1 MPYNIENIF
10 ICLAA
15 PFLLAALGTNTGN
28 RKNYIFT
35 VLGFVCCI
43 ISAYLNTFFS
53 VLYGAQETSAV
64 LEISPV
70 IEETV
75 KLIPLLFGL
84 IVFELQPHEGDNII
98 FNIAVGFATF
108 ENICYLI
115 QNGAGHFSFIFF
127 RGFGTGAMH
136 VLCGLIV
143 GGGLTYA
150 WQRTWLKIAGT
161 CGLLGAAIT
170 LHAIYNLLIAYGGTA
185 QYIAYV
191 LPVLLIT
198 AGKLRIF
205 RSLGGSRLA

>member
-28 RKNYIFT
+28 RKNYIFI

-84 IVFELQPHEGDNII
+84 IVFELQPQEGDNII
-98 FNIAVGFATF
+98 FNIA
-108 ENICYLI
+108 LI
-115 QNGAGHFSFIFF
+115 DNLFFNFINSLFNFITNSPYSFDIF
-127 RGFGTGAMH
+127 
-136 VLCGLIV
+136 
-143 GGGLTYA
+143 
-150 WQRTWLKIAGT
+150 W
-161 CGLLGAAIT
+161 
-170 LHAIYNLLIAYGGTA
+170 
-185 QYIAYV
+185 
-191 LPVLLIT
+191 
-198 AGKLRIF
+198 IF
-205 RSLGGSRLA
+205 CAFF

>member
-28 RKNYIFT
+28 RKNYIFI

-84 IVFELQPHEGDNII
+84 IVFELQPQEQ
-98 FNIAVGFATF
+98 V
-108 ENICYLI
+108 IC
-115 QNGAGHFSFIFF
+115 FI
-127 RGFGTGAMH
+127 
-136 VLCGLIV
+136 C
-143 GGGLTYA
+143 
-150 WQRTWLKIAGT
+150 
-161 CGLLGAAIT
+161 
-170 LHAIYNLLIAYGGTA
+170 
-185 QYIAYV
+185 
-191 LPVLLIT
+191 
-198 AGKLRIF
+198 
-205 RSLGGSRLA
+205 

>member
-28 RKNYIFT
+28 RKNYIFI

-84 IVFELQPHEGDNII
+84 IVFELQPQEGDNII

-108 ENICYLI
+108 ENICYLLEHGTG
-115 QNGAGHFSFIFF
+115 NLFYLLV
-127 RGFGTGAMH
+127 RGFSTGAMH
-136 VLCGLIV
+136 ITCAFIIGYGLFALLCVAITFHAMFNMLMKTNGLIKQF
-143 GGGLTYA
+143 GYA
-150 WQRTWLKIAGT
+150 VPIVSCLILFLLKYRFRK
-161 CGLLGAAIT
+161 IT
-170 LHAIYNLLIAYGGTA
+170 DS
-185 QYIAYV
+185 
-191 LPVLLIT
+191 
-198 AGKLRIF
+198 K
-205 RSLGGSRLA
+205 

>member
-15 PFLLAALGTNTGN
+15 PFLLAAFGTNTGN
-28 RKNYIFT
+28 RKNYIFI

-84 IVFELQPHEGDNII
+84 IVFELQPREGDNII

-108 ENICYLI
+108 ENIC
-115 QNGAGHFSFIFF
+115 
-127 RGFGTGAMH
+127 
-136 VLCGLIV
+136 
-143 GGGLTYA
+143 
-150 WQRTWLKIAGT
+150 
-161 CGLLGAAIT
+161 
-170 LHAIYNLLIAYGGTA
+170 
-185 QYIAYV
+185 
-191 LPVLLIT
+191 
-198 AGKLRIF
+198 
-205 RSLGGSRLA
+205 

>member
-84 IVFELQPHEGDNII
+84 IVLNFNRMKGII
-98 FNIAVGFATF
+98 LF
-108 ENICYLI
+108 LI
-115 QNGAGHFSFIFF
+115 L
-127 RGFGTGAMH
+127 RWD
-136 VLCGLIV
+136 LPP
-143 GGGLTYA
+143 
-150 WQRTWLKIAGT
+150 LKISVT
-161 CGLLGAAIT
+161 FWNTEQVICF
-170 LHAIYNLLIAYGGTA
+170 IY
-185 QYIAYV
+185 
-191 LPVLLIT
+191 
-198 AGKLRIF
+198 
-205 RSLGGSRLA
+205 

>member
-28 RKNYIFT
+28 RKNYIFI

-84 IVFELQPHEGDNII
+84 IVFELQPHEGII
-98 FNIAVGFATF
+98 LF
-108 ENICYLI
+108 LI
-115 QNGAGHFSFIFF
+115 L
-127 RGFGTGAMH
+127 RWD
-136 VLCGLIV
+136 LPP
-143 GGGLTYA
+143 
-150 WQRTWLKIAGT
+150 LKISVT
-161 CGLLGAAIT
+161 FWNTEQVICF
-170 LHAIYNLLIAYGGTA
+170 IY
-185 QYIAYV
+185 
-191 LPVLLIT
+191 
-198 AGKLRIF
+198 
-205 RSLGGSRLA
+205 

>member
-28 RKNYIFT
+28 RKNYIFI

-84 IVFELQPHEGDNII
+84 IVLNSNRRRGIILFLILQWDLLP
-98 FNIAVGFATF
+98 
-108 ENICYLI
+108 
-115 QNGAGHFSFIFF
+115 
-127 RGFGTGAMH
+127 
-136 VLCGLIV
+136 
-143 GGGLTYA
+143 
-150 WQRTWLKIAGT
+150 LKISVT
-161 CGLLGAAIT
+161 FWNTEQVICFIC
-170 LHAIYNLLIAYGGTA
+170 
-185 QYIAYV
+185 
-191 LPVLLIT
+191 
-198 AGKLRIF
+198 
-205 RSLGGSRLA
+205 

>member
-15 PFLLAALGTNTGN
+15 PCLLAALGTNTGN
-28 RKNYIFT
+28 RKNYIFI

-84 IVFELQPHEGDNII
+84 M
-98 FNIAVGFATF
+98 GFYHVPLLA
-108 ENICYLI
+108 EY
-115 QNGAGHFSFIFF
+115 FSAFSSCL
-127 RGFGTGAMH
+127 GCC
-136 VLCGLIV
+136 VW
-143 GGGLTYA
+143 GGLSVCWKFVVPLY
-150 WQRTWLKIAGT
+150 
-161 CGLLGAAIT
+161 CGGC
-170 LHAIYNLLIAYGGTA
+170 
-185 QYIAYV
+185 
-191 LPVLLIT
+191 
-198 AGKLRIF
+198 
-205 RSLGGSRLA
+205 SLWVGLD

>member
-28 RKNYIFT
+28 RKNYIFI

-84 IVFELQPHEGDNII
+84 IVFELQPQEGDNII
-98 FNIAVGFATF
+98 FNISVGFATF
-108 ENICYLI
+108 ENICYLLEHGTG
-115 QNGAGHFSFIFF
+115 NLFYLLV
-127 RGFGTGAMH
+127 RGFSTG
-136 VLCGLIV
+136 G
-143 GGGLTYA
+143 YA
-150 WQRTWLKIAGT
+150 HYMCFYNRVRT
-161 CGLLGAAIT
+161 
-170 LHAIYNLLIAYGGTA
+170 
-185 QYIAYV
+185 
-191 LPVLLIT
+191 
-198 AGKLRIF
+198 
-205 RSLGGSRLA
+205 

>member
-10 ICLAA
+10 ICIAA

-127 RGFGTGAMH
+127 RGIGTGAMH
-136 VLCGLIV
+136 VICGAIV
-143 GGGLTYA
+143 GGGLAYV

-170 LHAIYNLLIAYGGTA
+170 FHALYNLLIAYGGA
-185 QYIAYV
+185 VQYAAYV
-191 LPVLLIT
+191 LPVVILA
-198 AGKLRIF
+198 AGKLIAR
-205 RSLGGSRLA
+205 RLTL

>member
-28 RKNYIFT
+28 RKNYIFI

-84 IVFELQPHEGDNII
+84 IVFELQPQEGDNII

-115 QNGAGHFSFIFF
+115 QNGAENFTFLAFSTQNISARSF
-127 RGFGTGAMH
+127 
-136 VLCGLIV
+136 
-143 GGGLTYA
+143 
-150 WQRTWLKIAGT
+150 KSSK
-161 CGLLGAAIT
+161 
-170 LHAIYNLLIAYGGTA
+170 NLLSSSHNATRNTKPP
-185 QYIAYV
+185 
-191 LPVLLIT
+191 LPPLFQKVIYK
-198 AGKLRIF
+198 KLYHRF
-205 RSLGGSRLA
+205 LPL